1 MPVRYWK
8 LIHQRILVL
17 IHLLFIH
24 RTCHRWL
31 KTGVFSPGVFP
42 CSSPKMWTKTMG
54 KRCNQWPRPNK
65 RKLNYQTRRYS
76 AQKRALYKLLLH
88 KNCCKPSPNL
98 LSCKEALPSIIFGHF
113 YFMPVSILQLL
124 YIPLHIG
131 FTHIY
136 IYMYV
141 YLYGLHIL
149 LQKNP
154 PFRNTCGIHLS
165 QLALRFLLPCGQ
177 MALTQLRR
185 FTQGHRFGTNLRG
198 QNFVTDR
205 GPGPVFSHGWDRYT
219 DFVDFIYHH
228 VHASCLISEH
238 PVEVV
243 FIQVD
248 FLGHRGFLFELKG
261 SQSGVPPQHL
271 DSSWFFGGSGR
282 WFAQFVWAGKR
293 QHLHFR
299 PQTTWEILSKKL
311 KCCVQTNYPLSTC

>member
-1 MPVRYWK
+1 M
-8 LIHQRILVL
+8 
-17 IHLLFIH
+17 
-24 RTCHRWL
+24 
-31 KTGVFSPGVFP
+31 
-42 CSSPKMWTKTMG
+42 
-54 KRCNQWPRPNK
+54 
-65 RKLNYQTRRYS
+65 
-76 AQKRALYKLLLH
+76 
-88 KNCCKPSPNL
+88 
-98 LSCKEALPSIIFGHF
+98 
-113 YFMPVSILQLL
+113 
-124 YIPLHIG
+124 
-131 FTHIY
+131 
-136 IYMYV
+136 

-299 PQTTWEILSKKL
+299 PQTTWEILSKKSPWKFL
-311 KCCVQTNYPLSTC
+311 GWGRANHFVATIWRCTTPPDYKMRCRPLLFCYKMAIENLPMILCCQFDFTNFATKWRWVRGTRPQYSFKKPLLQNDIWMMALHLHLPICIFRMPVCAKSICPPLATGEMASWSWKRS